1 MSAFERGLKAY
12 KKQIRRL
19 LLIRTAASRQ
29 FSEDLESDIAAFAE
43 AKNVTSVEEIAA
55 HFGTPE
61 QIARAFFA
69 GTDIEAVRKKLNLR
83 RAVIAVLL
91 AALLLWGAALT
102 ALYVEAR
109 SDMHGMYV
117 EDVTVTQG
125 ETP

>member
-1 MSAFERGLKAY
+1 MSAFDRELKAY

-19 LLIRTAASRQ
+19 LLIRTAASKQ

-91 AALLLWGAALT
+91 ASLLLWGAALT

-109 SDMHGMYV
+109 SDMHGTYV
-117 EDVTVTQG
+117 ETAAVSQG
-125 ETP
+125 EAP

>member
-1 MSAFERGLKAY
+1 MSAFERELKAY

-19 LLIRTAASRQ
+19 LLIRTAASEQ
-29 FSEDLESDIAAFAE
+29 FLKDLGSDIAAFAE
-43 AKNVTSVEEIAA
+43 AENVTSVKEIAA

-69 GTDIEAVRKKLNLR
+69 GTDMEAVRKKLNLR

-91 AALLLWGAALT
+91 TSLLLWGAALT

-109 SDMHGMYV
+109 SDMHGTYV
-117 EDVTVTQG
+117 ESVSVSQG